1 MKYTISLSAPDR
13 TALERIVGSG
23 TEKAR
28 VITRARLLLLS
39 DRALGVT
46 RSNLEIMDALQISCT
61 LVLQTRKRY
70 LDAGLDAA
78 LYERPRPGRAPKIT
92 GDIEAHITTLACSE
106 PPDGRAH
113 WTLRLLTD
121 RIVELG
127 LVEKISHVAIHKRLK
142 KMNLSLGGS
151 AVGA

>member
-1 MKYTISLSAPDR
+1 MTIMKYTITLSAPDR
-13 TALERIVGSG
+13 TALERLVGSG

-39 DRALGVT
+39 DRAMGVNRT
-46 RSNLEIMDALQISCT
+46 NLEMMDALQVSGS
-61 LVLQTRKRY
+61 LLLRTRKRY

-78 LYERPRPGRAPKIT
+78 IHERPRPGRAPKIT
-92 GDIEAHITTLACSE
+92 GEIEAHITALACSE

-113 WTLRLLTD
+113 WTVRLLTD

-127 LVEKISHVAIHKRLK
+127 LLEEISHVAIHTRFK
-142 KMNLSLGGS
+142 K
-151 AVGA
+151 